1 MCRASVGSRGF
12 RFDVQKCNVVLYGA
26 GISDVDE
33 EVITRVGT
41 YLRTKWA
48 LVLRACGT
56 TSQFSCSVP

>member
-1 MCRASVGSRGF
+1 MCRASVGCRGF

-26 GISDVDE
+26 GISDVE
-33 EVITRVGT
+33 EVIARVGA